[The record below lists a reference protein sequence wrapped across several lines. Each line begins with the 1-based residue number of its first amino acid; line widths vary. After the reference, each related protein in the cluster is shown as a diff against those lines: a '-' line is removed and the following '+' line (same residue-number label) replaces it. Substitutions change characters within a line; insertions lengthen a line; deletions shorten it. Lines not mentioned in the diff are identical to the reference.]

1 MSSIQTLTWL
11 KDDERLTEI
20 IRKLSLSI
28 DLSDD
33 ESVYCLAVAIFFIK
47 TYQSDK
53 RRGSYLEFG
62 YFLILSYS
70 LLMEDFEPLYDMAT
84 NLGFYPIT
92 KSLINYG
99 MVDSSTVNGHFI
111 EKKLEK
117 FSYNEITET
126 LEQQVNRTDILHT
139 EAIDCCYVAPT
150 SFGKSSLMVDLINE
164 LNLAKVAIIV
174 PTKSLL
180 TQTYR
185 LINDA
190 FKQRKVIFHDEMYN
204 GENNFIAVFT
214 QERALR
220 LMKSESSLAFDALL
234 IDEAHNLFEKD
245 SRSILLSR
253 LIRRNR
259 KRATRSRIFYFSP
272 LINDFDNLKFE
283 EQQNI
288 EGKKIHFNIKE
299 AKLFEYKLN
308 NQSYIYNRFLD
319 KQFEISDN
327 TDFMQYILS
336 ESKQNNFLYL
346 RAPRKVESFAGR
358 LAQELPNSDNEVLT
372 ELADVIARNVH
383 EDFYCVELVKKGA
396 LYIHGKLPDLI
407 KEYLEFKFRHIP
419 ELKYLVANSVILEG
433 VNLPIDNLYILN
445 TYDLDTKK
453 LINLIGRV
461 NRLNEIF
468 NGVASNLNKL
478 EPTIHFVNSE
488 EFNRQRSNMLNKIK
502 QLKSNTFKDV
512 IKNPTLLEFDISQFD
527 ETIEHSTD
535 LDKRAEAIN
544 KKNTVVAIREREAF
558 LISEPEG
565 ELDKLKAS
573 FIEAGL
579 HFTYFD
585 ADSLTDELYDRLLH
599 LKADVEWIELDPVEK
614 VYTVFIEGLE
624 EALKDKVLARLQ
636 NVKARNYYRM
646 FVKNIHALTLKDHIN
661 ATVKY
666 FYSNAEETKNNIFY
680 IGESYGELA
689 KDGTPFGATTYI
701 DLASK
706 SHKELVNLALVKLKM
721 ESDFV
726 SYKLNEFVSLLK
738 EFDAIS
744 EDDYNVFIYG
754 TAKKRNTDLT
764 KLGLSGALIQKLEFD
779 KQLDNIEVDDFGNVK
794 ANEEFI
800 SYLNKQDDLTQFEIN
815 KYFPLT

>member
-1 MSSIQTLTWL
+1 MSNLQTLTWL
-11 KDDERLTEI
+11 KDDDKLTEV
-20 IRKLSLSI
+20 IRKLSLGI
-28 DLSDD
+28 ELNED
-33 ESVYCLAVAIFFIK
+33 EAVYCLAVAIFFIK
-47 TYQSDK
+47 AYQSEK

-62 YFLILSYS
+62 YFLVLSYS
-70 LLMEDFEPLYDMAT
+70 ILMEDFEPLYDLAT

-92 KSLINYG
+92 KNLINYEL
-99 MVDSSTVNGHFI
+99 VDTSTFNRHFI
-111 EKKLEK
+111 GKKLEN
-117 FSYNEITET
+117 FSHNEITET
-126 LEQQVNRTDILHT
+126 LEQQVNRAEILATD
-139 EAIDCCYVAPT
+139 AIDCCYVAPT
-150 SFGKSSLMVDLINE
+150 SFGKSSLMVDLIQE
-164 LNLAKVAIIV
+164 LKLPKIAIIV

-185 LINDA
+185 LINES

-204 GENNFIAVFT
+204 DENDFIAVFT

-220 LMKSESSLAFDALL
+220 LMKSESDLAFDALL

-245 SRSILLSR
+245 TRSILLSR

-259 KRATRSRIFYFSP
+259 KRAPKSRIFYFSP
-272 LINDFDNLKFE
+272 LIDDVDNLRFE
-283 EQQNI
+283 EQQYI
-288 EGKKIHFNIKE
+288 DGKKIHFNIKE
-299 AKLFEYKLN
+299 AKLFEYKLS

-319 KQFEISDN
+319 KQFEIGEN
-327 TDFMQYILS
+327 TDFMRYIFA

-346 RAPRKVESFAGR
+346 RAPRKVERFASR
-358 LAQELPNSDNEVLT
+358 LSQGLPYKENEILK
-372 ELADVIARNVH
+372 ELAVVIARNVH
-383 EDFYCVELVKKGA
+383 EDFYCVELVKKGI

-407 KEYLEFKFRHIP
+407 KEYLEYKFRQIP

-445 TYDLDTKK
+445 TYGLDTKK

-468 NGVASNLNKL
+468 SGSVSNMKKL
-478 EPTIHFVNSE
+478 EPTIHFINSE
-488 EFNRQRSNMLNKIK
+488 EFNRKDSNMFNKIK
-502 QLKSNTFKDV
+502 MLKSNAFKDA
-512 IKNPTLLEFDISQFD
+512 IRNPTLLEFDISKFD
-527 ETIEHSTD
+527 EDIERSKDTV
-535 LDKRAEAIN
+535 DKIEAIN
-544 KKNTVVAIREREAF
+544 KKNAVVAIQEREKF
-558 LISEPEG
+558 LISEPDDEF
-565 ELDKLKAS
+565 DKLKAS

-579 HFTYFD
+579 HFTYYD
-585 ADSLTDELYDRLLH
+585 ADSISDELYNRVLQY
-599 LKADVEWIELDPVEK
+599 KSNIEWMLLDPIEK
-614 VYTVFIEGLE
+614 VYSVFIQGFE
-624 EALKDKVLARLQ
+624 EEFRDKVLVRLQ
-636 NVKARNYYRM
+636 NIKARNYYRM
-646 FVKNIHALTLKDHIN
+646 FVKNIHALTLKEHIN
-661 ATVKY
+661 LTVKY

-689 KDGTPFGATTYI
+689 KDGTSFGATTYI

-764 KLGLSGALIQKLEFD
+764 KLGLSGALIKKLESD
-779 KQLDNIEVDDFGNVK
+779 KQLDNIEVDLYGHVN
-794 ANEEFI
+794 ANDEFKE
-800 SYLNKQDDLTQFEIN
+800 YLSLQDDLTQFEIN
-815 KYFPLT
+815 KYLPLA